1 MDKSNKLIELSK
13 LTVDDEVV
21 KSFVEEL
28 ESAIDSEDAQW
39 TQPFAAAGK
48 AAGKSVTKFDIDL

>member
-13 LTVDDEVV
+13 LTVEDEVV

-28 ESAIDSEDAQW
+28 ESATDSEEAQW

-48 AAGKSVTKFDIDL
+48 MSGKSITKFDIDL